1 MKNTPTLR
9 DVGEHGVIQEIIA
22 AAPSSLNGDDAAV
35 LLPLAPNSR
44 TVATTDMLVEGRHF
58 RRDWSTP
65 YQVGMKAITQN
76 YADIEA
82 MGARPIGAL
91 MALGAPLD
99 TPVSVVREIAE
110 GIAQRTGEY
119 NTELVGGDVTQAEKI
134 TVSVTAIGALGG
146 DRQPLALSAARAGQK
161 VVAHGKIGWSAAGW
175 ALLERFG
182 RDIPDSELQPLVD
195 FHCAPMLDPGR
206 GVIARATGATAM
218 TDNSDGLVHDLH
230 TIARR
235 SSVPI
240 NIFADAVAPDE
251 LLVRAGE
258 LLDHDPWDWV
268 LAGGED
274 HTLLG
279 TTMKDAPS
287 GFRLIGE
294 VTRGNGGDLV
304 TVDGAPARYIS
315 GWESFPEEA

>member
-9 DVGEHGVIQEIIA
+9 EVGESGVIQEIIA

-35 LLPLAPNSR
+35 LLPMAPNSR

-58 RRDWSTP
+58 RLDWSSP
-65 YQVGMKAITQN
+65 YQVGLKAITQN

-119 NTELVGGDVTQAEKI
+119 NTELVGWDVTQAEKI

-182 RDIPDSELQPLVD
+182 TQLPDPQLQPLVD
-195 FHCAPMLDPGR
+195 FHCAPE
-206 GVIARATGATAM
+206 I
-218 TDNSDGLVHDLH
+218 
-230 TIARR
+230 
-235 SSVPI
+235 
-240 NIFADAVAPDE
+240 
-251 LLVRAGE
+251 
-258 LLDHDPWDWV
+258 
-268 LAGGED
+268 
-274 HTLLG
+274 
-279 TTMKDAPS
+279 
-287 GFRLIGE
+287 
-294 VTRGNGGDLV
+294 
-304 TVDGAPARYIS
+304 
-315 GWESFPEEA
+315 

>member
-9 DVGEHGVIQEIIA
+9 EVGESGVIQEIIA

-35 LLPLAPNSR
+35 LLPMAPNSR

-58 RRDWSTP
+58 RLDWSSP
-65 YQVGMKAITQN
+65 YQVGLKAITQN

-182 RDIPDSELQPLVD
+182 TQLPDPQLQPLVD
-195 FHCAPMLDPGR
+195 FHCAPEIEPGR

-218 TDNSDGLVHDLH
+218 TDNSDGLVHDLT
-230 TIARR
+230 TIAKR
-235 SSVPI
+235 SAVRI
-240 NIFADAVAPDE
+240 NIYAEAIAPDE
-251 LLVRAGE
+251 LLKRAGD

-287 GFRLIGE
+287 GFRLIGD
-294 VTRGNGGDLV
+294 VHKSNGTDHL
-304 TVDGAPARYIS
+304 TSDGTPARYNT
-315 GWESFPEEA
+315 GWESFPEEN